1 MTVILKSI
9 FCCSLYV
16 VQAQNDCVAKFNTQF
31 MYHKWGNFR
40 ICTHSYIYIQLHG
53 IMVQVFTFAENKDSK
68 NKNSNKT
75 DLIYYIEK
83 HLKLLL
89 LLKLVLKK

>member
-1 MTVILKSI
+1 
-9 FCCSLYV
+9 
-16 VQAQNDCVAKFNTQF
+16 
-31 MYHKWGNFR
+31 
-40 ICTHSYIYIQLHG
+40 
-53 IMVQVFTFAENKDSK
+53 MVQVFTFAENKDSK

-75 DLIYYIEK
+75 NLIYYIEK